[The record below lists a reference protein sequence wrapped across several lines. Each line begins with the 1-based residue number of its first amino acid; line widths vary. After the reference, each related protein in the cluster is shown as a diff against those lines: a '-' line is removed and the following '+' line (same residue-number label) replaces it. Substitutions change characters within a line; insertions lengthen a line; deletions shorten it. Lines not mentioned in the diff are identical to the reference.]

1 MPQALAWEQCFHRN
15 KKMGRP
21 DLSVLLVERYKLMK
35 QIMEYQSW
43 RPWQLFGLSN
53 TSAIY
58 LYGHTCDVYTDHEAL
73 LSLLNTPH
81 PSGRLARW
89 GLALQE
95 LNLNIHYRPGRLNKS
110 ADSLSRSPVST
121 EDDVSAG
128 EVALLQPDDLMAV
141 QEEASAKD
149 REGALLRERDKQK
162 TQN

>member
-1 MPQALAWEQCFHRN
+1 MGQPSLSASRTLQTHKANYAVSELEALAVVWAVKHFR
-15 KKMGRP
+15 
-21 DLSVLLVERYKLMK
+21 V
-35 QIMEYQSW
+35 
-43 RPWQLFGLSN
+43 
-53 TSAIY
+53 Y

-110 ADSLSRSPVST
+110 ADSLSRPPVST
-121 EDDVSAG
+121 EDNVSDG
-128 EVALLQPDDLMAV
+128 EVAQLQPDDSTIA

-149 REGALLRERDKQK
+149 REGTLLRER
-162 TQN
+162 

>member
-1 MPQALAWEQCFHRN
+1 MLSQKQEDGTTKPICYASRTLQTHEANYGVSELEALVVVWAVKHFR
-15 KKMGRP
+15 
-21 DLSVLLVERYKLMK
+21 V
-35 QIMEYQSW
+35 
-43 RPWQLFGLSN
+43 
-53 TSAIY
+53 Y
-58 LYGHTCDVYTDHEAL
+58 LYAHTCDVYTDHEAL

-95 LNLNIHYRPGRLNKS
+95 LKLNIHYRPGRLNKS

-121 EDDVSAG
+121 EDNASDG
-128 EVALLQPDDLMAV
+128 EVAQLQPDHSTSV

-149 REGALLRERDKQK
+149 REGALLKRDKQK